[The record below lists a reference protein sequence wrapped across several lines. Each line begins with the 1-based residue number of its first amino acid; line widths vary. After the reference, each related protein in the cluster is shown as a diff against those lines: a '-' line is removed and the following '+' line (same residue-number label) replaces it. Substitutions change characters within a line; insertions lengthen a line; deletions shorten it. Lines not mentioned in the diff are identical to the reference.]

1 MAPFTGLVDGV
12 SPTREKAAHH
22 GGGGGGAGGLDG
34 IKGLLRVESALTPIL
49 HTNQEQTLFFIEITG
64 IFVTEIY
71 YTILT

>member
-1 MAPFTGLVDGV
+1 MLSWESCADGGF
-12 SPTREKAAHH
+12 P
-22 GGGGGGAGGLDG
+22 GGGAGGLDG
-34 IKGLLRVESALTPIL
+34 IKGLAKSRISLTPIL